1 MGRTKELLDD
11 VFNQQ
16 IDARLQYEEMIYE
29 FNKKIYED
37 YFNRSVETSKE

>member
-16 IDARLQYEEMIYE
+16 IDARLQYEEMIYQ

-37 YFNRSVETSKE
+37 YFNRSVGSSEE

>member
-29 FNKKIYED
+29 FNKKLLDEHFRRD
-37 YFNRSVETSKE
+37 METSEE